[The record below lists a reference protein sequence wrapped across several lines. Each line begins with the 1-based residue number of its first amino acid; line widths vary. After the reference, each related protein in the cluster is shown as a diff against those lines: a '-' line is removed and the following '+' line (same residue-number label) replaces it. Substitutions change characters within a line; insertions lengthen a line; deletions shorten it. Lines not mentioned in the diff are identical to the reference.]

1 MSLREEKQDREEKK
15 AKKKEKK
22 KEKKKREF
30 VSLLTFDIMKQSLK
44 TQ

>member
-30 VSLLTFDIMKQSLK
+30 VSLLTFCFMKQSLK

>member
-30 VSLLTFDIMKQSLK
+30 VSLLTFDIMKGFLK